1 MKDFK
6 RFEERKG
13 TREEEKRKMLRLFR
27 IFKNVFTYFECSLNC
42 DGVWSEW
49 TNCGMRTSKRKIAIK
64 NLKKAKTTKGVSK

>member
-42 DGVWSEW
+42 DGV
-49 TNCGMRTSKRKIAIK
+49 
-64 NLKKAKTTKGVSK
+64 